1 MKKIT
6 GIFFIAAAV
15 LLLGSS
21 FKPLVDEMPRL
32 TKIESPTTLRFVDEM
47 PRLTKVEAPTTQ
59 RFVDEMPRLTKI
71 EEPAKKYVDELPRL
85 V

>member
-1 MKKIT
+1 MKKVT

-32 TKIESPTTLRFVDEM
+32 TKID
-47 PRLTKVEAPTTQ
+47 APIQ
-59 RFVDEMPRLTKI
+59 KFVDEMPRLTKI
-71 EEPAKKYVDELPRL
+71 EEPVQKFVDELPRL
-85 V
+85 T